1 MLKRLI
7 LILFLATAILAG
19 APVMAGTISDAA
31 VAQLRTK
38 GYNKISV
45 RRTLL
50 GRIRIVAD
58 RDTVRREIVIHPLTG
73 QILRD
78 NLVSKTGN
86 LIANTPEELD
96 LGVDPNDGDNGG
108 DDDGGDDDGGDDDGG
123 DDDGGGDDG
132 GGDDGGGDDGGGDGD
147 GGDGDGDSGGDGEGG
162 EGEGEGEGE
171 GGED

>member
-31 VAQLRTK
+31 VAQLRIK

-78 NLVSKTGN
+78 NLVSKIGDP
-86 LIANTPEELD
+86 IAIAPEELD
-96 LGVDPNDGDNGG
+96 LGVDPNDDDDGG

-123 DDDGGGDDG
+123 DDDGGDD
-132 GGDDGGGDDGGGDGD
+132 
-147 GGDGDGDSGGDGEGG
+147 DGDSGGDGGDGEGG
-162 EGEGEGEGE
+162 EGEGEGEG
-171 GGED
+171 GED